1 LGAAISPHP
10 PAGELPSRSSPAP
23 FFYVPVNEAAGAS
36 KGFLFPSRMSTI
48 TGMAILIVD
57 DEQSVRDALRRA
69 LAMQGYDVELAV
81 DGEEAL
87 LKLRSNPNAID
98 LAIVDILMPRLDGL
112 ELTRR
117 LRADGSE
124 LPILM
129 LTARDQVADR
139 VAGLEAGADD
149 YLVKPFALEELV
161 ARVRA
166 LLRRLGT
173 DDEPTTLS
181 FADLELNTGTR
192 EVIRDG
198 DQLVLTRTEFS
209 LLELFLRNPR
219 QVLTRSV
226 IFDRVWGY
234 DFGYGSNSLD
244 VYISYLRK
252 KTEAGGKSR
261 LIHTV
266 RGVGYAL
273 REQ

>member
-1 LGAAISPHP
+1 
-10 PAGELPSRSSPAP
+10 
-23 FFYVPVNEAAGAS
+23 
-36 KGFLFPSRMSTI
+36 
-48 TGMAILIVD
+48 
-57 DEQSVRDALRRA
+57 
-69 LAMQGYDVELAV
+69 
-81 DGEEAL
+81 
-87 LKLRSNPNAID
+87 
-98 LAIVDILMPRLDGL
+98 
-112 ELTRR
+112 
-117 LRADGSE
+117 
-124 LPILM
+124 M
-129 LTARDQVADR
+129 LTARDEVADR

-181 FADLELNTGTR
+181 FGDLELNTGTR
-192 EVIRDG
+192 EVIRG
-198 DQLVLTRTEFS
+198 GEQLVLTRTEFA

-252 KTEAGGKSR
+252 KTEAGGQPR

-273 REQ
+273 REP

>member
-1 LGAAISPHP
+1 IS
-10 PAGELPSRSSPAP
+10 
-23 FFYVPVNEAAGAS
+23 
-36 KGFLFPSRMSTI
+36 
-48 TGMAILIVD
+48 GMAILIVD

-69 LAMQGYDVELAV
+69 LTMQGYEVELAS

-87 LKLRSNPNAID
+87 LKLRSNPNAVD

-149 YLVKPFALEELV
+149 YLVKPFALEELI

-181 FADLELNTGTR
+181 FADLDLNTGTR
-192 EVIRDG
+192 EVTRDG
-198 DQLVLTRTEFS
+198 DQLVLTRT
-209 LLELFLRNPR
+209 
-219 QVLTRSV
+219 
-226 IFDRVWGY
+226 
-234 DFGYGSNSLD
+234 
-244 VYISYLRK
+244 
-252 KTEAGGKSR
+252 
-261 LIHTV
+261 
-266 RGVGYAL
+266 
-273 REQ
+273 